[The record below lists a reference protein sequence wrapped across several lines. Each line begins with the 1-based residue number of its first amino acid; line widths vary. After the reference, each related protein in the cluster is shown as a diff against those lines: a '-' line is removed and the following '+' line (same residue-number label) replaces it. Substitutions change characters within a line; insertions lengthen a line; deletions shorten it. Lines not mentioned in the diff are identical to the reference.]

1 MRQRPRP
8 DRSVDSFVP
17 RQKTWN
23 DRDPAR
29 DVVPM
34 LLLAVVT
41 DRAAISGQNARW
53 TYTCDEAIIGSSG
66 SILPQTKNGLA
77 EFEGLTGM
85 TCYSI
90 SELSNTATPTHYSYG
105 VPSGDLPVGYAP
117 KPIHI
122 GCYVLLTPAR
132 FTHGAQFWLII
143 NTQAISGTCP

>member
-1 MRQRPRP
+1 MNQRPRP
-8 DRSVDSFVP
+8 DRNFDSFVP

-29 DVVPM
+29 DVAPM

-41 DRAAISGQNARW
+41 DRAAIPGQNSRW
-53 TYTCDEAIIGSSG
+53 TYTCDEAIIGATG
-66 SILPQTKNGLA
+66 SVLPQTKNGLA
-77 EFEGLTGM
+77 GFEGLTGM

-105 VPSGDLPVGYAP
+105 VPSGDLPVGFSP
-117 KPIHI
+117 KGIHI
-122 GCYVLLTPAR
+122 GCYVLVTPFR
-132 FTHGAQFWLII
+132 TTEGVQHWLII